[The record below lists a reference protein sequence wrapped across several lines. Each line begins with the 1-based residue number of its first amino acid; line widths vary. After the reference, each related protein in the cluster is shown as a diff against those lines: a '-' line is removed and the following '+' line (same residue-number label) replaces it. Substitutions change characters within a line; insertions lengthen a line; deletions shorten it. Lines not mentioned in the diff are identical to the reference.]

1 MELTGNLQI
10 VCPIRGQLKVNK
22 RSKDGLTATEEFY
35 RVEAI
40 KFLLIRDTR
49 KRTSGLSLLSRNLAI
64 VVVTVSEVI
73 LQYLMCLLQQLA
85 LMNQMTF
92 LVML

>member
-40 KFLLIRDTR
+40 KFLIS
-49 KRTSGLSLLSRNLAI
+49 KETSGLSLLSRNLVI
-64 VVVTVSEVI
+64 VVVIVLEAI
-73 LQYLMCLLQQLA
+73 LQYLMCLLQQLI
-85 LMNQMTF
+85 LMNPMIF